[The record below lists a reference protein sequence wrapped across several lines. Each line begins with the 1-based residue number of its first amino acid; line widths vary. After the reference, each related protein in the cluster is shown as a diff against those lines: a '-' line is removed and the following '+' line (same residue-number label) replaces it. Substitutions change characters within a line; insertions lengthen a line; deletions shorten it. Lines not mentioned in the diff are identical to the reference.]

1 MTDKSWEPSE
11 AQVRVTETYG
21 HLFNNTGGNE
31 PLKLLT
37 RLNREERLMTTNLP
51 VAVLAIAVQ
60 SQISLILT
68 LEKEGLLS

>member
-1 MTDKSWEPSE
+1 MADKSWEPSG
-11 AQVRVTETYG
+11 AQVRVAAEYG
-21 HLFNNTGGNE
+21 HLLNNTGGNE
-31 PLKLLT
+31 PLELLT

-68 LEKEGLLS
+68 LEKEGLLP